1 MAGLMASILGV
12 AFAIPPVG
20 RSGTPAPR
28 PAAAAALLIGD
39 TVVREGEELHDD
51 AVVQVEGIP
60 ADSLAMDSFA
70 VDSLAVD
77 SISAVPVAMPTVPV
91 PKSTPVDIDR
101 EAPAAPPMHY
111 YDRHGEPLQTPV
123 RFLAELDTVTKAKS
137 APTYHAFNG
146 VSIGANFFDAIMMAI
161 GQRRAGFDISADCSI
176 HNWFFP
182 VVEAGIGFSDARPD
196 DGRCH
201 FKVAPTP
208 YLRVGMNYNF
218 LYKSN
223 PDYQFYLGLRAG
235 WSTFG
240 YDIYSIQAGSEYY
253 MADGPTQRTGLRS
266 TAFYGQALAGLKVKI
281 WRGLFMGWSVRY
293 NFNIHQSYSDPDYPA
308 WFTPGKGTST
318 PIMATFSIG
327 WTFGNRPP
335 RPVVS
340 EAVEALQEAVQ
351 PEVKE

>member
-1 MAGLMASILGV
+1 MAALMAMLSGS
-12 AFAIPPVG
+12 AFISRLPAQQPVPAISPL
-20 RSGTPAPR
+20 
-28 PAAAAALLIGD
+28 PAAMQTLPDPVATLGDTLSVADLTAGPDSIAADSIREGAAL
-39 TVVREGEELHDD
+39 R
-51 AVVQVEGIP
+51 
-60 ADSLAMDSFA
+60 
-70 VDSLAVD
+70 
-77 SISAVPVAMPTVPV
+77 PVSVPV

-101 EAPAAPPMHY
+101 EAPASPPLHY

-123 RFLAELDTVTKAKS
+123 RFLAELDTVTKAKARPNYS
-137 APTYHAFNG
+137 AFNG

-161 GQRRAGFDISADCSI
+161 GQRRASFDIWADCSI

-182 VVEAGIGFSDARPD
+182 VIEAGLGYSDARPD

-201 FKVAPTP
+201 VKMSPTP

-223 PDYQFYLGLRAG
+223 PDYQFFLGLRAG

-253 MADGPTQRTGLRS
+253 KTDGPSQLTGLRS
-266 TAFYGQALAGLKVKI
+266 TAFYGQALAGLKVKL

-293 NFNIHQSYSDPDYPA
+293 NFNIHQSYSNPDYPA

-335 RPVVS
+335 RPLVS
-340 EAVEALQEAVQ
+340 EA
-351 PEVKE
+351 PESIAESLDSAIESTESIINTSE